1 MDVKVLYINGDG
13 YPQEHSES
21 ADSIKMFSLKT
32 ATKELTDAKL
42 AALIDGADNAD
53 GHTHDGRYFRENEF
67 ISTSAG
73 VADAN
78 KPAKTNASGYVND
91 LIDTATLN
99 AALDHGT
106 LSGLGDD
113 DHTIYTK
120 ADGTRAFTGAQS
132 MGGFKLT
139 NVADPSAGTDAVNL
153 QTLQAYQQGMKP
165 KEAVRA
171 ATTVAGTLA
180 TSFEAGDIIDGVTL
194 VAGNRILIKDQAAPE
209 ENGIYVV
216 QASGAPVRAADMNI
230 ASEVPGSYTM
240 VQEGS
245 AHAGKGYVQTGAFT
259 TLGVDAINFV
269 FYNAADAITASTGL
283 TRVVNDIQLAS
294 SSAGD
299 GLSFTAGVLA
309 VKVAAAGGLE
319 ISSDE
324 VQIKADGVKDTMID
338 FGTGAGQVSAVD
350 VPIADAGN
358 YTAQTEVEGA
368 LQELYGMVSAVGVSY
383 TVGVGGVTKG
393 YPVYISANDTVL
405 AYTALSNTARIIGVA
420 ATTEAAAATVKVL
433 ANDTVVTGVLSGA
446 TAGTPYYWDGSALV
460 TAIPGGGGSHVWK
473 IGEAKNATDLH
484 VEVEFIKK
492 N

>member
-1 MDVKVLYINGDG
+1 MADVKVLYINSNG

-21 ADSIKMFSLKT
+21 ADSIKMLSLKT
-32 ATKELTDAKL
+32 ANYELTDTKL
-42 AALIDGADNAD
+42 GKLVDGADAANE
-53 GHTHDGRYFRENEF
+53 HIHDGRYFRENEHLAA
-67 ISTSAG
+67 TTG
-73 VADAN
+73 VADAG
-78 KPAKTNASGYVND
+78 KPVKLDATGYLNP

-99 AALDHGT
+99 AALDHGA

-120 ADGTRAFTGAQS
+120 ANGTRDFSGIVKYSFSPTFVDPNSLVTKKFVEDMHTGDEW
-132 MGGFKLT
+132 F
-139 NVADPSAGTDAVNL
+139 PYSALDFITDN
-153 QTLQAYQQGMKP
+153 
-165 KEAVRA
+165 
-171 ATTVAGTLA
+171 TVAPPTEVLGDVYVLSEA
-180 TSFEAGDIIDGVTL
+180 GGAPHADYDGAAAGDIVRFNGTVWVKTTPTTGTKISIDDETNGVRLWT
-194 VAGNRILIKDQAAPE
+194 
-209 ENGIYVV
+209 
-216 QASGAPVRAADMNI
+216 
-230 ASEVPGSYTM
+230 
-240 VQEGS
+240 GS
-245 AHAGKGYVQTGAFT
+245 AWDQKYYEST
-259 TLGVDAINFV
+259 
-269 FYNAADAITASTGL
+269 TASTGL
-283 TRVVNDIQLAS
+283 TKVGVDIRLDS
-294 SSAGD
+294 SAAGD
-299 GLSFTAGVLA
+299 GLGFLAGVLS